1 MSREEVEGRLEQL
14 LGGAMAKQLVKQK
27 ELEQKEKSDGKVYD
41 DHSAS
46 RVLQTEENDSDN
58 NPKEL

>member
-1 MSREEVEGRLEQL
+1 
-14 LGGAMAKQLVKQK
+14 MAKQLIKQK
-27 ELEQKEKSDGKVYD
+27 ELEQKESSEGKVYD

-46 RVLQTEENDSDN
+46 RILNTEENDSDN

>member
-27 ELEQKEKSDGKVYD
+27 ELEQKEKSDGKVYE

>member
-27 ELEQKEKSDGKVYD
+27 ELEQKEKSEGKVKLVIKIQD
-41 DHSAS
+41 
-46 RVLQTEENDSDN
+46 RLQLMYLRM
-58 NPKEL
+58 K

>member
-27 ELEQKEKSDGKVYD
+27 ELEQKEKSEGQVYD

-46 RVLQTEENDSDN
+46 RVFQAEENDSDN

>member
-1 MSREEVEGRLEQL
+1 
-14 LGGAMAKQLVKQK
+14 MAKQLVKQK
-27 ELEQKEKSDGKVYD
+27 ELEQKEKLDGKVYE

>member
-27 ELEQKEKSDGKVYD
+27 ELEQKEKSEGKVYD

-46 RVLQTEENDSDN
+46 RVLQAEENDSNN

>member
-14 LGGAMAKQLVKQK
+14 LGGAMAKHLVKQK
-27 ELEQKEKSDGKVYD
+27 ELEQKEKSEGKVYD

-46 RVLQTEENDSDN
+46 RVLQTKENNSDN
-58 NPKEL
+58 NPKKL